1 MRLRGT
7 SIGMQRMTLPPRVT
21 VLVPKRTSSPLRIP
35 SQAMILFADHSCPR
49 LLRGGFSTKHQP
61 RPSPRD
67 VFDWRFVRRDRSS
80 VGITS
85 SNGELDP
92 RSPNGAFFRES
103 MPYPPPPTAAILQ
116 RWGIRDVATPS

>member
-67 VFDWRFVRRDRSS
+67 VFDWRFFPTKLISLPE
-80 VGITS
+80 TS
-85 SNGELDP
+85 TTPLLIP
-92 RSPNGAFFRES
+92 RPPKGAIFRES
-103 MPYPPPPTAAILQ
+103 MTNPPSPTPALLSPN
-116 RWGIRDVATPS
+116 G

>member
-49 LLRGGFSTKHQP
+49 LLRGGLSTKHQP

-67 VFDWRFVRRDRSS
+67 VFDWRVLRLDPWY

-85 SNGELDP
+85 SNGQVVP
-92 RSPNGAFFRES
+92 RSPHRAVFSR
-103 MPYPPPPTAAILQ
+103 IVDL
-116 RWGIRDVATPS
+116 

>member
-49 LLRGGFSTKHQP
+49 LLLGGFSTKHQP

-67 VFDWRFVRRDRSS
+67 VFDWRFVPLNPWS
-80 VGITS
+80 VGITFS
-85 SNGELDP
+85 YGEFCP
-92 RSPNGAFFRES
+92 PSPNGRFF
-103 MPYPPPPTAAILQ
+103 P
-116 RWGIRDVATPS
+116 